1 MFAAWTRIRSG
12 FRSLAP
18 SWKESL
24 LSGLAARIVLGI
36 WAAIFFIRHLI
47 PPESSLSSDFY
58 FTVTPLLHGL
68 DGALLG
74 MWQRWDGIHYQVIA
88 ESGYNQIESVYFPAY
103 PFLARTLSQVTGLPV
118 MVFLLF
124 ISALAAFFCLVLIY
138 QITSSL
144 LPQPSAPRQA
154 MLGLLLFPTSFFL
167 FAAYPQSL
175 ALLWI
180 LLAYQQ
186 AQHQHWLAASLAGL
200 LAGLTHGTVVPLAA
214 MLAVQ
219 AIQVLRGQKFSL
231 RWPALLSVPIMPLL
245 GLGIFL
251 AWRERMGYLIL
262 SPAQYQWP
270 RVFSFPWDTLWADV
284 LYLFNHM
291 PPEWFA
297 LFNAALLILA
307 VIASIWGLRHLPLA
321 LNVYQLGLLIFILSS
336 RVMGTDPLISFNR
349 LILIQ
354 FPFFIAVGALPLNA
368 FRSRALITGALT
380 ACLFVSAL
388 FFMWHWVG

>member
-1 MFAAWTRIRSG
+1 
-12 FRSLAP
+12 
-18 SWKESL
+18 
-24 LSGLAARIVLGI
+24 
-36 WAAIFFIRHLI
+36 
-47 PPESSLSSDFY
+47 
-58 FTVTPLLHGL
+58 
-68 DGALLG
+68 
-74 MWQRWDGIHYQVIA
+74 
-88 ESGYNQIESVYFPAY
+88 
-103 PFLARTLSQVTGLPV
+103 
-118 MVFLLF
+118 
-124 ISALAAFFCLVLIY
+124 
-138 QITSSL
+138 
-144 LPQPSAPRQA
+144 
-154 MLGLLLFPTSFFL
+154 
-167 FAAYPQSL
+167 
-175 ALLWI
+175 
-180 LLAYQQ
+180 
-186 AQHQHWLAASLAGL
+186 
-200 LAGLTHGTVVPLAA
+200 

-219 AIQVLRGQKFSL
+219 AIQALRGQKFSL
-231 RWPALLSVPIMPLL
+231 RWPALLSVPITPLL

-251 AWRERMGYLIL
+251 AWRERMGFLIF

-284 LYLFNHM
+284 LYLFNHT

-297 LFNAALLILA
+297 LFNAALLVLA
-307 VIASIWGLRHLPLA
+307 VIAAIWGLRHLPLA